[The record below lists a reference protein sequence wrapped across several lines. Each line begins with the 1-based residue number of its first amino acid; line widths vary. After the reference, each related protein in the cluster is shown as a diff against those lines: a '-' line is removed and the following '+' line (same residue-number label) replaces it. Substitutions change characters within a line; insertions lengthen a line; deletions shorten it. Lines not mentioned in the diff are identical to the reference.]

1 VNSSDRRWNPNLF
14 FVFFQ
19 EESHDP
25 NDLDIHTQIYFCA
38 MLILPII
45 IFVAGKITFFV
56 GETVR
61 IV

>member
-1 VNSSDRRWNPNLF
+1 MPRELVGSSLESQPVF
-14 FVFFQ
+14 CFFQ

-25 NDLDIHTQIYFCA
+25 DIQTQIYFCA

-61 IV
+61 IG